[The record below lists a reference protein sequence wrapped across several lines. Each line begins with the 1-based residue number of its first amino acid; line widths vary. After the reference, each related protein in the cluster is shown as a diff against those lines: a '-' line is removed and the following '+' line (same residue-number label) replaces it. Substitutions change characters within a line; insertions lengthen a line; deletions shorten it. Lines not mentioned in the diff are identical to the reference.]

1 MTTQPPPSDVDE
13 QGDLAGLFTS
23 LDELSNTV
31 SMLGDTVVA
40 FRNHNNLLLS
50 ELRRHNLDVPDTSP
64 SDPRFRR
71 ALEAIHELK
80 PVPSCI
86 MPDPATGEYT
96 PIEARYRR
104 LVFLGTERISGVAL
118 EDRWR
123 NRSAFVRDLERLEQ
137 LRLHLGPQPASNNR
151 PEPGLDQTRLLI
163 EYGALLNKLMPDN
176 WHFTP
181 DETGAMRSEWSRS
194 AVIGSFDRE
203 LMQETM
209 FFSLLSIATER
220 DVRQSLESI
229 PGRAVRVMLGDY
241 RHNWFVNA
249 GIFRHYVASESQVG
263 GSSTAVP
270 IPQAFTVES
279 PARQREV
286 SSSRPSEGSMWQ
298 PGMSP
303 FRSSA
308 AESQSM
314 RVSWFEESPRGAN
327 AEALLDPEY
336 LQWRQEQDGPSR
348 FNSPRAMGGASP
360 TVSTAPVS
368 AEQNR
373 QSFVN
378 RDRDTLTQL
387 PRAPGMDELVRPPQN
402 REPDLHPEQMSRRG
416 ETHEGISS
424 ELQPLI
430 SGPQAQAEASR
441 QFPRQAI
448 HDRSVQTSAN
458 AMGARVIRM
467 LRNSLHRRRSQ

>member
-1 MTTQPPPSDVDE
+1 
-13 QGDLAGLFTS
+13 
-23 LDELSNTV
+23 
-31 SMLGDTVVA
+31 
-40 FRNHNNLLLS
+40 
-50 ELRRHNLDVPDTSP
+50 
-64 SDPRFRR
+64 
-71 ALEAIHELK
+71 
-80 PVPSCI
+80 

-249 GIFRHYVASESQVG
+249 GIFRHYVASESQLCLIQSTSSG
-263 GSSTAVP
+263 GKSRMDRRDSTVP
-270 IPQAFTVES
+270 ELWEEQAL
-279 PARQREV
+279 P
-286 SSSRPSEGSMWQ
+286 
-298 PGMSP
+298 
-303 FRSSA
+303 
-308 AESQSM
+308 
-314 RVSWFEESPRGAN
+314 
-327 AEALLDPEY
+327 
-336 LQWRQEQDGPSR
+336 
-348 FNSPRAMGGASP
+348 
-360 TVSTAPVS
+360 
-368 AEQNR
+368 
-373 QSFVN
+373 
-378 RDRDTLTQL
+378 DRDTLTQL
-387 PRAPGMDELVRPPQN
+387 PRAPGMDEPVRPPQN

-467 LRNSLHRRRSQ
+467 LQNSLHRRRSQ

>member
-1 MTTQPPPSDVDE
+1 MTTQPPLSDVDE

-50 ELRRHNLDVPDTSP
+50 ELRRHNLDVPDASP

-71 ALEAIHELK
+71 ALEAVHELK

-96 PIEARYRR
+96 PIEERYRR
-104 LVFLGTERISGVAL
+104 LKILETDRISGVAL

-137 LRLHLGPQPASNNR
+137 LRLHLGPQPASDNR

-181 DETGAMRSEWSRS
+181 DETGAMRSEWLRG

-203 LMQETM
+203 LLQETRL
-209 FFSLLSIATER
+209 FSLLSIATER
-220 DVRQSLESI
+220 DTRQALEGISE
-229 PGRAVRVMLGDY
+229 RAVRFMLADY

-249 GIFRHYVASESQVG
+249 GIFRHYMASESQLG
-263 GSSTAVP
+263 GSSTVVP
-270 IPQAFTVES
+270 TPQAFMVER
-279 PARQREV
+279 PAQQREV
-286 SSSRPSEGSMWQ
+286 SSSRPGEGSRWQ

-308 AESQSM
+308 AQSQSM
-314 RVSWFEESPRGAN
+314 RVSWFDEMPRGAN

-336 LQWRQEQDGPSR
+336 LQWRQEQGEPSR
-348 FNSPRAMGGASP
+348 FNSPIAVGGASR
-360 TVSTAPVS
+360 TMS
-368 AEQNR
+368 AEPVAAQQ
-373 QSFVN
+373 QSRPVVN
-378 RDRDTLTQL
+378 GGSSTFTQL
-387 PRAPGMDELVRPPQN
+387 PRTPDMDELVRPPQN
-402 REPDLHPEQMSRRG
+402 REPDLHPEQMSQRG
-416 ETHEGISS
+416 EIHEDIFS

-430 SGPQAQAEASR
+430 LGPQAQTEASR
-441 QFPRQAI
+441 QCPRQAI
-448 HDRSVQTSAN
+448 HDRSVQTNAN
-458 AMGARVIRM
+458 AMGARMIRIF
-467 LRNSLHRRRSQ
+467 RHTLHRRRSR